1 MFKAFIVEDELP
13 AMQRVKKLLS
23 DYSTDL
29 NIVGEADCGKN
40 AIEQIETKRP
50 DVLFLDIQLPDM
62 TGFEV
67 LSALTYQPLV
77 IFTTAYENYAIK
89 AFESY
94 SIDYLV
100 KPFDVDR
107 FKKAIEKLKKLGHQ
121 EAAVDYQELEKLL
134 LLHRTQP
141 VSVSLAVK
149 KADKIIL
156 LNHEDMT
163 YFKAEDKYVRIFTK
177 NGKDHL
183 CEKSL
188 AKLEQVL
195 PDNFIRVHRSFIVN
209 RNHISEVRKY
219 FKGKL
224 ILQLRDKEQTTIT
237 TGEKYSSIVK
247 SILGI

>member
-1 MFKAFIVEDELP
+1 MYKAFIVEDELP
-13 AMQRVKKLLS
+13 AMKRVKKLLS
-23 DYSTDL
+23 EHHFTVEL
-29 NIVGEADCGKN
+29 VGEADNGKI
-40 AIEQIETKRP
+40 AIEQIEVLRP

-77 IFTTAYENYAIK
+77 IFTTAYDQYAIK

-100 KPFDVDR
+100 KPFDANR
-107 FKKAIEKLKKLGHQ
+107 FQLAIEKLKKMGNQ
-121 EAAVDYQELEKLL
+121 QKQVDFQKLET
-134 LLHRTQP
+134 LLHQHQSKITP
-141 VSVSLAVK
+141 VSLPVK
-149 KADKIIL
+149 KGDKIIL
-156 LNHEDMT
+156 LDFEEII
-163 YFKAEDKYVRIFTK
+163 YLKAEDKYVRIFTK

-188 AKLEQVL
+188 SKLEQKL
-195 PDNFIRVHRSFIVN
+195 PNIFIRVHRSFMVN

-224 ILQLRDKEQTTIT
+224 ILHLKDKEQTTIT
-237 TGEKYSSIVK
+237 TGEKYSASVK
-247 SILGI
+247 SMLGI